1 MLPLYTQEK
10 NHLDNTGI
18 EPGSPALQAST
29 LSITP
34 SPLGQLSGA
43 NQAIAR
49 AFPSNALLR
58 NCLMQKKWMT
68 SQLLGG
74 LFLWSPSGRQSLGV
88 KILHLD
94 ALNFDLTDQHSLAL
108 SFRTQ
113 SFGLHR
119 DQWNSFRCWLIVK
132 WQYLSQLQNASFC
145 FIVSFFEVWKMQ
157 QAIIWDQ

>member
-1 MLPLYTQEK
+1 MAWLGIIFFIYVVMLPLYTQEK

-74 LFLWSPSGRQSLGV
+74 LFVWSPSGSQILGV

-94 ALNFDLTDQHSLAL
+94 QEGGALNFDLTDQNSLAL

-119 DQWNSFRCWLIVK
+119 DQFNSFRCKHIERCSYPSCEISRFAL
-132 WQYLSQLQNASFC
+132 L
-145 FIVSFFEVWKMQ
+145 
-157 QAIIWDQ
+157 